1 MDSISRCQLSS
12 AEMSAQLSRIS
23 HTLRVIFPGGPDELI
38 GQPVIRLHTNDPST
52 SELHLK
58 VFARNHAGCPKEF
71 DIISQAN
78 DFWKVLLK

>member
-1 MDSISRCQLSS
+1 
-12 AEMSAQLSRIS
+12 MSAQLSRIS

-38 GQPVIRLHTNDPST
+38 GQPVVKLHTNDPST

-58 VFARNHAGCPKEF
+58 VFAQNYTGGPKEF

-78 DFWKVLLK
+78 NLGNCC